1 MIRNPIDIATRV
13 SPELSK
19 LIESII
25 DQLDTDEPITLAMV
39 RSFIVND
46 LPKELSDAEEMHHFD
61 IDESV
66 VDELDMLIDGFGES
80 AAAID
85 FVHAF
90 ASEQLSR
97 VIETVANDENR
108 ENPTTLDDVR
118 RALAAGLAGRLMG
131 DGVLEDDEGDMLA
144 PELEVLIERFG
155 ADVPA
160 EDFLRYE

>member
-1 MIRNPIDIATRV
+1 MIRNPIDISTRV

-25 DQLDTDEPITLAMV
+25 DQLETDEPITLAMV

-46 LPKELSDAEEMHHFD
+46 LPEEFSDAEEMHHFD
-61 IDESV
+61 IDESL

-80 AAAID
+80 AAAVD
-85 FVHAF
+85 FIHAF

-97 VIETVANDENR
+97 VIETVANEENR
-108 ENPTTLDDVR
+108 ENPATLRDVR
-118 RALAAGLAGRLMG
+118 RELAAGLGGRLVG
-131 DGVLEDDEGDMLA
+131 DGVLEEDEADALM
-144 PELEVLIERFG
+144 PELESLIQRFG
-155 ADVPA
+155 PEATA